1 MHKGSLSCLF
11 YSFVARPWELR
22 KVDTIDVLD
31 AIGSNIVLSTRNDEV
46 LRIVPRENEE
56 INEEWLGDKSRFA
69 CDGLKRQ
76 RLVAPL
82 LKIDGELK
90 PVEWES
96 ALIAVSRNLQKA
108 KGKIAAITGGL
119 TELESLVAVK
129 DLLEKLD
136 SKLLATEFKLPKQ
149 CAGHRSTYILNTPL
163 ADIEKADEVLL
174 VGTNPR
180 YEAPLLNTR
189 LRKAFVYNDANIS
202 LIGPKLDLS
211 YKYEVR
217 FNCGIFF

>member
-1 MHKGSLSCLF
+1 MLTITHSLYPL
-11 YSFVARPWELR
+11 SFVARPWELR
-22 KVDTIDVLD
+22 KIDSIDCLD

-46 LRIVPRENEE
+46 LRIVPRENDA
-56 INEEWLGDKSRFA
+56 INEEWLADKSRFA

-76 RLVAPL
+76 RLIAPL

-96 ALIAVSRNLQKA
+96 ALIAVSRNLQKS

-119 TELESLVAVK
+119 TEVESLVAVK

-163 ADIEKADEVLL
+163 ADLETADEILL

-180 YEAPLLNTR
+180 W
-189 LRKAFVYNDANIS
+189 V
-202 LIGPKLDLS
+202 
-211 YKYEVR
+211 
-217 FNCGIFF
+217 